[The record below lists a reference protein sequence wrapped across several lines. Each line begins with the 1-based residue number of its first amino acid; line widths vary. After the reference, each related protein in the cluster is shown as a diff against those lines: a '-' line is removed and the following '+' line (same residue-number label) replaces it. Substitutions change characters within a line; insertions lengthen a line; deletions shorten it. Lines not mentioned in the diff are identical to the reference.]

1 MLLDG
6 LFSPFLDIINLNFL
20 FASFMFFGI
29 IRKELIHLLFS
40 HLPKRLT
47 KNWLKRARRTAPL
60 SHYQYTN
67 NDKSKENEK
76 KWWTE

>member
-29 IRKELIHLLFS
+29 IRKELIHLLFFS
-40 HLPKRLT
+40 F
-47 KNWLKRARRTAPL
+47 A
-60 SHYQYTN
+60 
-67 NDKSKENEK
+67 EK
-76 KWWTE
+76 ID